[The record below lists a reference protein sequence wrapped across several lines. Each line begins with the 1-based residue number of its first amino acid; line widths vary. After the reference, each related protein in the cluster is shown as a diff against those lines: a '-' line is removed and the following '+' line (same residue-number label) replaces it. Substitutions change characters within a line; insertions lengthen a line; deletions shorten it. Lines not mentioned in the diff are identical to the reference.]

1 MPIKLL
7 QIATGAILVVSILA
21 CRPVSDQQ
29 SVVNFAVPYDIDTL
43 DPHVRSKMSSFA
55 VLSHFYEPLVA
66 PSRNMSI
73 EPCLAQ
79 SWENPDLLTWIFH
92 LRPGVRFHDGKT
104 LNSEDVVFSIKRV
117 MSHPEFETA
126 PYVSNVAEVSSID
139 QDSVRI
145 QTKYPTAILLNK
157 LCFIPIVPN
166 GTSPGSLIEHA
177 NGTGSYRVKNWERKK
192 QIGFLRNEKYWGKRP
207 EIEEAT
213 FHLALSDQ
221 HALKKLLAGECQFF
235 QGLSRNAERMAR
247 QGEKFRIVKK
257 DSIYL
262 KYLGFNFRTNID
274 PTCGLPAG
282 FFQNKLLR
290 EAIHLSI
297 DRSRLIDSL
306 PGYSFFVTQPV
317 PPFTFGFNPAV
328 RPQKTDA
335 NRARLLLKEA
345 GVPDGFET
353 TLLVREMMVE
363 AAHSIQK
370 QLSEVGIKLQLKVL
384 PDSDFF
390 VALRRGQF
398 CMFVSR
404 FGSPTGDAS
413 DILESAFHSFDPGR
427 MHGQL
432 NYGLYSNK
440 ELDAAIIESS
450 QIQGLDRRKIR
461 LQEIMEFLTNEY
473 VWIPLYGD
481 QDVYIYDSSFSWQP
495 RMDSLIKVWEIGR

>member
-1 MPIKLL
+1 MLTKLL
-7 QIATGAILVVSILA
+7 QTATCAILVVWILA
-21 CRPVSDQQ
+21 CRPVSDRE
-29 SVVNFAVPYDIDTL
+29 SIVNFAVPYDIDTL
-43 DPHVRSKMSSFA
+43 DPHVRSKLSSFA

-66 PSRNMSI
+66 PSADMSI

-126 PYVSNVAEVSSID
+126 PYVSNVADVSSID
-139 QDSVRI
+139 HDSVRI

-157 LCFIPIVPN
+157 LCFIPIVPK
-166 GTSPGSLIEHA
+166 GASSDSLIATA
-177 NGTGSYRVKNWERKK
+177 NGTGPYRLKSFQRKQ
-192 QIGFLRNEKYWGKRP
+192 QISFLRNEKYWGKRP
-207 EIEEAT
+207 EIAEAA

-221 HALKKLLAGECQFF
+221 QALRKLLAGECQFF
-235 QGLSRNAERMAR
+235 QGFSKNAEKMAG
-247 QGEKFRIVKK
+247 QGGKFQIVRK

-262 KYLGFNFRTNID
+262 KYLGFNFRTEID

-297 DRSRLIDSL
+297 DRSRLIESL

-317 PPFTFGFNPAV
+317 PPFTFGFNPEI

-335 NRARLLLKEA
+335 NRAKLLLKEA

-353 TLLVREMMVE
+353 TLLVREMMLE
-363 AAHSIQK
+363 AAKSIQK
-370 QLSEVGIKLQLKVL
+370 QLSEVGIRLQLKVL

-432 NYGLYSNK
+432 NYGLYTNND
-440 ELDAAIIESS
+440 LDKAIIESS

-461 LQEIMEFLTNEY
+461 LQEIMELLTNEY

-481 QDVYIYDSSFSWQP
+481 QDIYIYDASFSWQP